1 MCYWSWDRQRSKNY
15 CCLSCCCS
23 TLPQAWAEQSLEM
36 DTDPQPTEA
45 YRRRKANPV
54 PSRVTL
60 LEQGM
65 EVRQEMETGP

>member
-1 MCYWSWDRQRSKNY
+1 
-15 CCLSCCCS
+15 
-23 TLPQAWAEQSLEM
+23 M

-60 LEQGM
+60 LEQGV
-65 EVRQEMETGP
+65 EARQEMETGP